1 MTPSLFSFGRHRGQ
15 TQARAAEQKDPGA
28 VSLPADADAA
38 DVADRPR
45 TQGVWDG
52 GDQDVVPAGGAE
64 DFSPRVDPA
73 SGAAGGDEPEPGQPS
88 APTSHAHPSGRPG
101 EAALEEALARW
112 REELVD
118 LGGVASLDDITLLDG
133 VVDLTAAHPSGL
145 AQLYAGRP
153 THLSSLVRERS
164 ALGVARQSLRE
175 VAGRTDLLARQFGV
189 APVYLA
195 LGVASWSET
204 VPSATD
210 DDGEPAE
217 PMPQAARSGSD
228 EPADGVAATDEVT
241 HASEPE
247 GLIRTI
253 NAPVL
258 LRPVRLA
265 STGGDAALTLGPS
278 IEVNPVVTRAL
289 RSAGCRTDVDAV
301 ARASL
306 SDLGFTPRAALT
318 RLGSLGRQLL
328 PDFEIHE
335 RLVVGAFVHPGQALV
350 EDFDATVERARAS
363 ALVAA
368 LAGDPDA
375 QAALAMPLEEPDGV
389 DRDPAL
395 ERGVGDLDTAQLD
408 AIEAVSTGASL
419 LLDAPP
425 GSDVA
430 ATLAAVLADAAASG
444 RTVLHVPAT
453 GADGHAVAQALR
465 EQGLGDLVVD
475 LTEDAGWRLH
485 AAESIKESLG
495 VEPPVLD
502 VAGILATRE
511 ELGQVRER
519 MTSALQALHVPR
531 EPWGVSAYEAL
542 QHLAELTTGRARSR
556 TGARVERGMLD
567 RLDEHGLD
575 RARSLLHRAHDLE
588 LLTPQTASS
597 AWNGITVADIDQATD
612 ALSRLA
618 ELADELLPAIED
630 DAAQVAEQ
638 CGISRALTLTQWW
651 AQLELLDGLRDSL
664 DVFVPAVFER
674 SAADMVIATAT
685 RQWREERSIEMS
697 GTTRR
702 RFIKQAKDLVR
713 PGRPVEDLHGELVKV
728 QHRREAWRL
737 YEPRSG
743 WPELPTGLDGMQ
755 ARARRARQAVDELQ
769 PLLATAEEVPDLM
782 GMGLP
787 ALLTRVRS
795 LADDDVTAQ
804 KLPEINRVMG
814 QLGELGL
821 GELVAD
827 LAARGVEEDELDTEL
842 EYCWWTSLLAH
853 LLGSDPDLA
862 GLDSGVLA
870 ERQRRLRELDAAQ
883 SAFLAAPVAQACARR
898 VRAAVEED
906 KEAARALYVALS
918 RDDGVPL
925 REILA
930 EHPLAMVVKPVW
942 IVPPTLVPQVLD
954 PQALVGLAVLDAS
967 AHMPVCQVLP
977 AFVRAEQVIV
987 VGDPRREPTGLAAE
1001 LGALLPSV
1009 TLPTT
1014 RNSLDAQIASFL
1026 ATHGYSDVVEA
1037 IPSPPGA
1044 APLSLELV
1052 DGRGM
1057 PAPGQ
1062 TAVESVPAEVDRVV
1076 DLVIDHALAR
1086 PEQSLGVVALNARHA
1101 EQVRRATTAAVVG
1114 SPALEEFFAGGIA
1127 EPFVVVDLS
1136 EARSLRR
1143 DHVILSV
1150 GYAKTPHGRTIHSF
1164 GSVSEPSGM
1173 VSLVEALCASRGTTQ
1188 VVSCLAPQDIDPE
1201 RLHAPGA
1208 QLLHQLLVRAA
1219 GRAEDDAQGSSDY
1232 PDPLLV
1238 DLAERLWRK
1247 GLTVVPRYG
1256 LEGGTRIPLAIGHPD
1271 YPGELLVAVLT
1282 DDAEY
1287 VAEKSLRRRDRH
1299 WVERL
1304 ERRGWRVYT
1313 AFSVSVFIDPEAEAT
1328 AIENEVLAVL
1338 SEREAERRRAEQ
1350 VAAAPLTGL
1359 DTEAA
1364 QSGSDP
1370 GEVDQDQREREPVRG
1385 LRPPIAQ
1392 GLPLQ
1397 AYSDDQLDDLVAW
1410 IRSDG
1415 VERSIE
1421 AEVEELRA
1429 TLALLRR
1436 GSGVDAVL
1444 THAVTRTRA
1453 QADD

>member
-1 MTPSLFSFGRHRGQ
+1 MTPSLFSFGRNRRK
-15 TQARAAEQKDPGA
+15 TQARAAEQKDVGGSSRPVETDEAAAPTHEAAPHEDAMQEDRAGQAQERTDQPVPGGEDG
-28 VSLPADADAA
+28 VPGPAQ
-38 DVADRPR
+38 RPLS
-45 TQGVWDG
+45 
-52 GDQDVVPAGGAE
+52 E
-64 DFSPRVDPA
+64 L
-73 SGAAGGDEPEPGQPS
+73 S

-101 EAALEEALARW
+101 EAVLEEALARW

-118 LGGVASLDDITLLDG
+118 LGGVASLDDITLLEG

-195 LGVASWSET
+195 LGVASWSEA
-204 VPSATD
+204 VPTTD
-210 DDGEPAE
+210 ADDPGLAEQAEPLDVAEPAE
-217 PMPQAARSGSD
+217 SAGDQGEQAQAA
-228 EPADGVAATDEVT
+228 AA
-241 HASEPE
+241 
-247 GLIRTI
+247 GLTRTI

-306 SDLGFTPRAALT
+306 SELGFTPRAALT
-318 RLGSLGRQLL
+318 RLGSLGRQFL

-350 EDFDATVERARAS
+350 EDFDATIERARAS

-375 QAALAMPLEEPDGV
+375 QAALALPLEQADGV

-395 ERGVGDLDTAQLD
+395 ERGVGDLDVAQLD
-408 AIEAVSTGASL
+408 AVEAVSTGASL

-425 GSDVA
+425 GSDVVD
-430 ATLAAVLADAAASG
+430 TLAAVLADAAASG

-485 AAESIKESLG
+485 AAQSIKNSLG

-502 VAGILATRE
+502 VTGILGLRE
-511 ELGQVRER
+511 RLGEVRER
-519 MTSALQALHVPR
+519 LTSSLEALHVPR
-531 EPWGVSAYEAL
+531 QPWGVSAYEAL
-542 QHLAELTTGRARSR
+542 QHLAEFTTGRSRSR
-556 TGARVERGMLD
+556 TGARVEWGMLE
-567 RLDEHGLD
+567 RLDEEGLD
-575 RARSLLHRAHDLE
+575 QARTLLHRAHALE
-588 LLTPQTASS
+588 LLTPSTASS
-597 AWNGITVADIDQATD
+597 AWNGVTVADIDQATD

-618 ELADELLPAIED
+618 ELADELLPAIEK
-630 DAAQVAEQ
+630 DAPLVAEQ
-638 CGISRALTLTQWW
+638 CGLSRALTLTQWC

-697 GTTRR
+697 GATRR

-713 PGRPVEDLHGELVKV
+713 PGRPVEDLHAELVKV

-737 YEPRSG
+737 YEPTSG
-743 WPELPTGLDGMQ
+743 WPELPAGLDGMQ
-755 ARARRARQAVDELQ
+755 ATARRAKQAVEELQ
-769 PLLATAEEVPDLM
+769 PMLATADDVPDLM
-782 GMGLP
+782 GLALP
-787 ALLTRVRS
+787 LLLGRVRA

-827 LAARGVEEDELDTEL
+827 LASRGVDEQDLDTEL

-853 LLGSDPDLA
+853 LLGTDPDLA

-870 ERQRRLRELDAAQ
+870 ERQARLRELDAEQ
-883 SAFLAAPVAQACARR
+883 SASLAGPVAQAYARR
-898 VRAAVEED
+898 VRSAVEAD

-1001 LGALLPSV
+1001 LGSLLPSV

-1026 ATHGYSDVVEA
+1026 ATHGYDDVVEA
-1037 IPSPPGA
+1037 IPSPPGS

-1076 DLVIDHALAR
+1076 DLVIDHALAH

-1101 EQVRRATTAAVVG
+1101 EQIRRATTAAVVG

-1164 GSVSEPSGM
+1164 GAVSEPSGM

-1208 QLLHQLLVRAA
+1208 QLLYQLLVRAA
-1219 GRAEDDAQGSSDY
+1219 GLAQDDAQGSQEY

-1271 YPGELLVAVLT
+1271 YPGEFFVAVLT
-1282 DDAEY
+1282 DDADY
-1287 VAEKSLRRRDRH
+1287 VAQKSLRRRDRH

-1304 ERRGWRVYT
+1304 RRRGWRVYT
-1313 AFSVSVFIDPEAEAT
+1313 AVSVSVFVDPEAEAT
-1328 AIENEVLAVL
+1328 AIEDEVLAVL
-1338 SEREAERRRAEQ
+1338 REREAERERSEQVVAAPPAELDMDGSEETEPGEAEQ
-1350 VAAAPLTGL
+1350 
-1359 DTEAA
+1359 E
-1364 QSGSDP
+1364 
-1370 GEVDQDQREREPVRG
+1370 EREPVRG

-1415 VERSIE
+1415 VERSVE

-1444 THAVTRTRA
+1444 THAVTRSRA